1 MDLEKESNP
10 SESILQRWQ
19 EMSRLRRRLLIAA
32 IVSLDAILG
41 LLYQSGIGNGIDALL
56 FGNLPN
62 DMCGLTISSTHLNGL
77 LAREDRLRRRAT
89 RQAPSSADD
98 IFTAV
103 SAPHGIVHN

>member
-62 DMCGLTISSTHLNGL
+62 DMVWLGQSCSTHLNGL
-77 LAREDRLRRRAT
+77 LAREDRLRRRSAL
-89 RQAPSSADD
+89 ASSEWR
-98 IFTAV
+98 
-103 SAPHGIVHN
+103 